1 MGLLVVGRRA
11 AVCTVL
17 VTAVLLAP
25 TSSSFAAEDPAPVSV
40 SDAAKTLAGIRD
52 VRQTAED
59 EVVAAQGRVSAASDQ
74 LAAAQDAVAAAEA
87 VNRSTKR
94 RATETAT
101 DARKATD
108 AETRATSNAREAEQ
122 ALSRMARNAYINA
135 MSSSD
140 LELFAGFAVDGPEAL
155 NAFARRDMAYDN
167 LSDASLVDAQR
178 TVKVA
183 SEARLVATE
192 ARSLYDAAAA
202 EFDTAHD
209 ALTASRR
216 EQARAVRTLAS
227 AESDVKTSE
236 AAVRA
241 ADAKYEKAQDVYK
254 EALQKSL
261 EAGGGA
267 PISSGPAADVVWSML
282 KKQGFS
288 EESIAGILGNLQQES
303 GVDPTATQAGGP
315 GRGLAQWSQGGR
327 WDSGDSSLISFASA
341 QGLDPWDARTQV
353 QFMVYEMENVL
364 TSFDLEMFKDMTDV
378 LAATVYFHD
387 IYEGSADSADFV
399 RAVRGSYA
407 LQWYARLS

>member
-1 MGLLVVGRRA
+1 MGRRA
-11 AVCTVL
+11 VVCAVVSAAL
-17 VTAVLLAP
+17 ALAP
-25 TSSSFAAEDPAPVSV
+25 AAHSMAAQDPQPVSV
-40 SDAAKTLAGIRD
+40 SEAAKTLAGIRD
-52 VRQTAED
+52 ARQAAED
-59 EVVAAQGRVSAASDQ
+59 QVVAAQSRVTAASDQ
-74 LAAAQDAVAAAEA
+74 LAIAQEAVAAAEA
-87 VNRSTKR
+87 VNRSTKQ
-94 RATETAT
+94 RATEAAG

-108 AETRATSNAREAEQ
+108 VETRANGNAREAEQ

-135 MSSSD
+135 LSNSD
-140 LELFAGFAVDGPEAL
+140 LELFAGFATDGPEAL

-167 LSDASLVDAQR
+167 LGDASLVDAQR
-178 TVKVA
+178 TVKLA
-183 SEARLVATE
+183 SEAELVATE
-192 ARSLYDAAAA
+192 ARSVYDAAAA

-209 ALTASRR
+209 TLAGSRR
-216 EQARAVRTLAS
+216 DESRAADALDT
-227 AESDVKTSE
+227 AEADVE
-236 AAVRA
+236 AGQAAVRA

-254 EALQKSL
+254 VALQKSL
-261 EAGGGA
+261 AAGGGA

-303 GVDPTATQAGGP
+303 GVDPTATQSGGP

-364 TSFDLEMFKDMTDV
+364 TGFDLEMFKDMTDV